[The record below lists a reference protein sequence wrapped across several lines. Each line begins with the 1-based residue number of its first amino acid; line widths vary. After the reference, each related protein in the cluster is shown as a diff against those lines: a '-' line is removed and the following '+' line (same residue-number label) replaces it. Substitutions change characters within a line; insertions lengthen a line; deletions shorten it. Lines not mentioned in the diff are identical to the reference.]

1 MRQAEH
7 GSPDDLTF
15 EYDAEISCSLSAPGL
30 RSRPFPYLVAIA
42 YLVVRH
48 SQSADLSERVMSLAG
63 PHSPEPRQ
71 AVARPST
78 MPALSM
84 LPRFAHVPTV
94 M

>member
-30 RSRPFPYLVAIA
+30 RSRPFPYLVAVA

-48 SQSADLSERVMSLAG
+48 SQNADPSERVMSLAG